1 MKNISKIF
9 FILFLSVPLYS
20 EVKEDVVAKVNGEAI
35 FNSDINS
42 SKQAILSQYLE
53 LAPDILKQQGSEDKI
68 NKMAF
73 DKAVSEL
80 LIKQE
85 AKKLGIKISEREIDN
100 GISEVKNRFSVD
112 KEGNKISQKDA
123 EALFFDELKKQNIS
137 YDDFR
142 ERVKKDLM
150 ARKLIDQV
158 IRPKVKPPSDDE
170 VRKFYDNIIAIIN
183 NSTSSLK
190 LSSEEMDDYTN
201 IANKLKDM
209 FAERIRIRHILIKSK
224 GNDLVSKNQ
233 ALEKANGIR
242 KQLLSGADF
251 EDIAAK
257 ESDDIES
264 SKHGGDI
271 GYVVRGM
278 LPENLD
284 KVAFSIAP
292 GEISDVIETDFGYH
306 IIQVTEKRIAQ
317 KIKFEMIKDDLA
329 NIMMQQSFAKELD
342 KYIDGL
348 KKTAKIVVFDQK
360 FKQ

>member
-1 MKNISKIF
+1 MKNINKIF
-9 FILFLSVPLYS
+9 FIFFLSMPLYS

-85 AKKLGIKISEREIDN
+85 ATKLGIKVSEREIDN

-123 EALFFDELKKQNIS
+123 EALFLDELKKQNIS

-158 IRPKVKPPSDDE
+158 IRPKVKSPSDDD
-170 VRKFYDNIIAIIN
+170 VKKFYDNIIAIIN

-224 GNDLVSKNQ
+224 GDDLVSKNQ

-271 GYVVRGM
+271 GYVVKGM
-278 LPENLD
+278 LPESLD

-292 GEISDVIETDFGYH
+292 GEISDVIQTDFGYH

-317 KIKFEMIKDDLA
+317 KIKFEMVKDDLA

-342 KYIDGL
+342 KYIDDL